1 MTVRLRVGTR
11 GSRLA
16 LLQTQIVLTALRKA
30 NSSIEFEIVTIST
43 KGDTDYRAIFA
54 IDQKGIFEKELNDAV
69 RRGSIDFAVHSL
81 KDLPSDLND
90 ELIIASIPKRGSPN
104 DVLVNEK
111 KLKLSDL
118 PKESIVGT
126 SSLRRAIQIMRRRPD
141 LNVKPIR
148 GNVETRVK
156 KSINGE
162 YDAVVLAEAG
172 LVRLG
177 MKDVIVERFNIR
189 SFMPSPGQGAIAII
203 CRKNNHRLVKL
214 LKSIED
220 KQSRAEIDAEREMS
234 SKIEG
239 GCRFPVGAIAVTS
252 SDRRKITL
260 YASVFSADG
269 IRSINLQKSG
279 SIKNPHKLGT
289 MVAEMLIKEDVI
301 KLSEDWHDAVER
313 WNKK

>member
-1 MTVRLRVGTR
+1 MTISLKVGTR
-11 GSRLA
+11 GSKLA
-16 LLQTQIVLTALRKA
+16 IVQTQIALAALRKS
-30 NSSIEFEIVTIST
+30 NPSIECKIVTIT
-43 KGDTDYRAIFA
+43 TRGDVDKRPIFT

-69 RRGSIDFAVHSL
+69 IKGSIDFAVHSL

-90 ELIIASIPKRGSPN
+90 ELILASIPKRARPN
-104 DVLVNEK
+104 DVLVNKK
-111 KLKLSDL
+111 KLKLNDL
-118 PKESIVGT
+118 PKGSIVGT
-126 SSLRRAIQIMRRRPD
+126 SSLRRAIQIIRRRPD

-148 GNVETRVK
+148 GNVETRIK

-162 YDAVVLAEAG
+162 YDAVVVAEAG
-172 LVRLG
+172 LIRLG

-189 SFMPSPGQGAIAII
+189 DFMPSPGQGAIAII
-203 CRKNNHRLVKL
+203 CRKNNHRLIRL
-214 LKSIED
+214 LKSVED
-220 KQSRAEIDAEREMS
+220 KESRAEVDAEREMS

-252 SDRRKITL
+252 SDRRQMTL

-301 KLSEDWHDAVER
+301 KLSQDWHDAVER

>member
-1 MTVRLRVGTR
+1 MTIRIKVGTR
-11 GSRLA
+11 GSKLA
-16 LLQTQIVLTALRKA
+16 IVQTQIALAALRKS
-30 NSSIEFEIVTIST
+30 NPSIESEIVTIT
-43 KGDTDYRAIFA
+43 TRGDVDKRPIFT
-54 IDQKGIFEKELNDAV
+54 IDQKGIFEKEINDAV
-69 RRGSIDFAVHSL
+69 IKGSIDFAVHSL

-90 ELIIASIPKRGSPN
+90 ELILASIPKRARPN
-104 DVLVNEK
+104 DVLVNKK

-118 PKESIVGT
+118 PKGSIVGT
-126 SSLRRAIQIMRRRPD
+126 SSLRRAIQIIRRRPD

-148 GNVETRVK
+148 GNVETRIK

-162 YDAVVLAEAG
+162 YDAVVVAEAG
-172 LVRLG
+172 LIRLG

-189 SFMPSPGQGAIAII
+189 DFMPSPGQGAIAIV
-203 CRKNNHRLVKL
+203 CRKNNHRLIRL

-220 KQSRAEIDAEREMS
+220 KQSRAEVDAEREMS

-252 SDRRKITL
+252 SDRRQMTL

-279 SIKNPHKLGT
+279 SIKNPRKLGT
-289 MVAEMLIKEDVI
+289 MVAEMLIKEDVL
-301 KLSEDWHDAVER
+301 KLSADWHDAMER

>member
-1 MTVRLRVGTR
+1 MTISLKVGTR
-11 GSRLA
+11 GSKLA
-16 LLQTQIVLTALRKA
+16 IVQTQIALAALRKS
-30 NSSIEFEIVTIST
+30 NPSIECEIVTIT
-43 KGDTDYRAIFA
+43 TRGDVDKRPIFT

-69 RRGSIDFAVHSL
+69 MKGSIDFAVHSL

-90 ELIIASIPKRGSPN
+90 ELILASIPKRARPN
-104 DVLVNEK
+104 DVLVNKK

-118 PKESIVGT
+118 PNGSIVGT
-126 SSLRRAIQIMRRRPD
+126 SSLRRAIQIIRRRPE

-148 GNVETRVK
+148 GNVETRIK

-162 YDAVVLAEAG
+162 YDAVVVAEAG
-172 LVRLG
+172 LIRLG

-189 SFMPSPGQGAIAII
+189 DFMPSPGQGAIAIV
-203 CRKNNHRLVKL
+203 CRKNNHRLIRL

-220 KQSRAEIDAEREMS
+220 KQSRAEVDAEREMS

-252 SDRRKITL
+252 SDRRQMTL
-260 YASVFSADG
+260 YASVYSADG

-279 SIKNPHKLGT
+279 SIKNPRKVGT
-289 MVAEMLIKEDVI
+289 MVAEMLIKEDVL
-301 KLSEDWHDAVER
+301 KLSEDWHDAMER

>member
-1 MTVRLRVGTR
+1 MTLSLKVGTR
-11 GSRLA
+11 GSKLA
-16 LLQTQIVLTALRKA
+16 IVQTQIALAALRKS
-30 NSSIEFEIVTIST
+30 NPSIECEIVTIT
-43 KGDTDYRAIFA
+43 TRGDVDKRPIFT

-69 RRGSIDFAVHSL
+69 MKGSIDFAVHSL

-90 ELIIASIPKRGSPN
+90 ELILASIPKRARPN
-104 DVLVNEK
+104 DVLVNKK

-118 PKESIVGT
+118 PKGSIVGT
-126 SSLRRAIQIMRRRPD
+126 SSLRRAIQIIRRRPD

-148 GNVETRVK
+148 GNVETRIK

-162 YDAVVLAEAG
+162 YDAVVVAEAG
-172 LVRLG
+172 LIRLG

-189 SFMPSPGQGAIAII
+189 DFMPSPGQGAIAIV
-203 CRKNNHRLVKL
+203 CRKNNHRLIRL

-220 KQSRAEIDAEREMS
+220 KQSRAEVDAEREMS

-252 SDRRKITL
+252 SDRRQMTL
-260 YASVFSADG
+260 YASVYSADG

-279 SIKNPHKLGT
+279 SIKNPRKLGT
-289 MVAEMLIKEDVI
+289 MVAEMLIKEDVL
-301 KLSEDWHDAVER
+301 KLSADWHDAMER

>member
-69 RRGSIDFAVHSL
+69 RRGSIDFAIHSL

-177 MKDVIVERFNIR
+177 MKDVIVERFNVR
-189 SFMPSPGQGAIAII
+189 GFVPSPGQGAIATV
-203 CRKNNHRLVKL
+203 CRKNDHQLIRVLR
-214 LKSIED
+214 SIED
-220 KQSRAEIDAEREMS
+220 KKSRSEVDAERALS
-234 SKIEG
+234 SKIEA
-239 GCRFPVGAIAVTS
+239 GCRFPVGAIAITNS
-252 SDRRKITL
+252 GQDKMTL
-260 YASVFSADG
+260 YASAFSADG
-269 IRSINLQKSG
+269 IKSISLKKSG
-279 SIKNPHKLGT
+279 SVKNPVKLGM
-289 MVAEMLIKEDVI
+289 MVAEMLMKEDVI
-301 KLSEDWHDAVER
+301 KLSEEWRDAVER

>member
-1 MTVRLRVGTR
+1 MTISLKVGTR
-11 GSRLA
+11 GSKLA
-16 LLQTQIVLTALRKA
+16 VVQTQIAVAALRKS
-30 NSSIEFEIVTIST
+30 NPSIECEIITITT
-43 KGDTDYRAIFA
+43 KGDVDKRPIFT
-54 IDQKGIFEKELNDAV
+54 IDEKGIFEKELNDKV
-69 RRGSIDFAVHSL
+69 MKGSIDFAVHSL

-90 ELIIASIPKRGSPN
+90 ELILASIPKRARPN

-118 PKESIVGT
+118 PKGSIVGT

-172 LVRLG
+172 LIRLG
-177 MKDVIVERFNIR
+177 LKDVIVERFNIR

-203 CRKNNHRLVKL
+203 CRKNNHSLIRL
-214 LKSIED
+214 LKRIED
-220 KQSRAEIDAEREMS
+220 KQSRAEVDAEREML

-239 GCRFPVGAIAVTS
+239 GCRFPVGAIALTN
-252 SDRRKITL
+252 SDRKKITL

-269 IRSINLQKSG
+269 IRSISLKKSG
-279 SIKNPHKLGT
+279 SIKNPLKLGT

-301 KLSEDWHDAVER
+301 KLSEDWRDAVER

>member
-1 MTVRLRVGTR
+1 MTISLKVGTR
-11 GSRLA
+11 GSKLA
-16 LLQTQIVLTALRKA
+16 IVQTQIALAALRKS
-30 NSSIEFEIVTIST
+30 NRSIECEIVTIT
-43 KGDTDYRAIFA
+43 TRGDVDKRPIFT

-69 RRGSIDFAVHSL
+69 MKGSIDFAVHSL

-90 ELIIASIPKRGSPN
+90 ELILASIPKRARPN
-104 DVLVNEK
+104 DVLVNKK

-118 PKESIVGT
+118 PKGSIVGT
-126 SSLRRAIQIMRRRPD
+126 SSLRRAIQIIRRRPD

-148 GNVETRVK
+148 GNVETRIK

-162 YDAVVLAEAG
+162 YDAVVVAEAG
-172 LVRLG
+172 LIRLG

-189 SFMPSPGQGAIAII
+189 DFMPSPGQGAIAIV
-203 CRKNNHRLVKL
+203 CRKNNHQLIRL

-220 KQSRAEIDAEREMS
+220 KQSRAEVDAEREMS

-252 SDRRKITL
+252 SDRRQMTL

-279 SIKNPHKLGT
+279 SIKNPRKLGT
-289 MVAEMLIKEDVI
+289 MVAEMLIKEDVL
-301 KLSEDWHDAVER
+301 KLSEDWHNAMER

>member
-1 MTVRLRVGTR
+1 MTISLKVGTR
-11 GSRLA
+11 GSKLAVVQTRIALAA
-16 LLQTQIVLTALRKA
+16 LLKS
-30 NSSIEFEIVTIST
+30 NPSIKCEIVTIT
-43 KGDTDYRAIFA
+43 TRGDVDKRPIFT
-54 IDQKGIFEKELNDAV
+54 IDAKGIFEKELNDAV
-69 RRGSIDFAVHSL
+69 MNGSVDFAVHSL
-81 KDLPSDLND
+81 KDVPSDLND
-90 ELIIASIPKRGSPN
+90 KLILASIPKRARPN

-118 PKESIVGT
+118 PKGSIVGT

-172 LVRLG
+172 LIRLG

-203 CRKNNHRLVKL
+203 CRKNNHQLVKL

-269 IRSINLQKSG
+269 IRSISLKKSG
-279 SIKNPHKLGT
+279 SIKNPLKLGT
-289 MVAEMLIKEDVI
+289 MVAEMLLKEDVI

>member
-1 MTVRLRVGTR
+1 
-11 GSRLA
+11 
-16 LLQTQIVLTALRKA
+16 
-30 NSSIEFEIVTIST
+30 
-43 KGDTDYRAIFA
+43 
-54 IDQKGIFEKELNDAV
+54 
-69 RRGSIDFAVHSL
+69 L

-90 ELIIASIPKRGSPN
+90 ELILASIPKRARPN

-118 PKESIVGT
+118 PKGSIVGT

-172 LVRLG
+172 LIRLG
-177 MKDVIVERFNIR
+177 LKDVIVERFNIR

-203 CRKNNHRLVKL
+203 CRKNNHSLIRL
-214 LKSIED
+214 LKRIED
-220 KQSRAEIDAEREMS
+220 KQSRAEVDAEREML

-239 GCRFPVGAIAVTS
+239 GCRFPVGAIALTN
-252 SDRRKITL
+252 SDRKKITL

-269 IRSINLQKSG
+269 IRSISLKKSG
-279 SIKNPHKLGT
+279 SIKNPLKLGT

-301 KLSEDWHDAVER
+301 KLSEDWRDAVER

>member
-43 KGDTDYRAIFA
+43 KGDTDYSAIFT

-69 RRGSIDFAVHSL
+69 RKGSIDFAVHSL

-104 DVLVNEK
+104 DVLVNDK

-177 MKDVIVERFNIR
+177 MKDVIVERFNVR
-189 SFMPSPGQGAIAII
+189 GFVPSPGQGAIATV
-203 CRKNNHRLVKL
+203 CRKNDHQLIRVLR
-214 LKSIED
+214 SIED
-220 KQSRAEIDAEREMS
+220 KKSRSEVDAERALS
-234 SKIEG
+234 SKIEA
-239 GCRFPVGAIAVTS
+239 GCRFPVGAIAITNS
-252 SDRRKITL
+252 GQDKMTL
-260 YASVFSADG
+260 YASAFSADG
-269 IRSINLQKSG
+269 IKSISLKKSG
-279 SIKNPHKLGT
+279 SVKNPVKLGM
-289 MVAEMLIKEDVI
+289 MVAEMLMKEDVI
-301 KLSEDWHDAVER
+301 KLSEEWRDAVER